1 MTIPVSE
8 LVDLQPRT
16 IGGGANGLELNGVML
31 TDSPLLPTNTVYP
44 FGSPDSVGEYFGLSS
59 KEYQYSTN
67 YFSADDN
74 KQKAPSTLYFY
85 RYTGST
91 VSAWLRGAS
100 ITSNLASFQAVKDG
114 ALSISINGTDVNLTE
129 IDLSTANSFSAVAQ
143 AIQTKL
149 TASSS
154 GATVEFNPNFN
165 AFVITSGTTGAQS
178 SIAYPTVPETGT
190 DLSALMN
197 LYENNG
203 AILSQGRD
211 AQTITQTMQNVI
223 VINQNWFSFM
233 PVFDETEEQKN
244 QFASWCNSK
253 GTRFAYMANETNDNA
268 LVSNNA
274 SCFAQQ
280 VSNYFGIFNGYNT
293 KEFCAFVMGV
303 MASIDFARTN
313 GRKTLSFKSQA
324 GLEPTVSTAEN
335 AMALLG
341 NGYNFYGD
349 YATASE
355 QFMLAQNG
363 QVSGAAKWLDT
374 YAGQVWF
381 KSVLQAAWLTV
392 LMNANSLPFNVDGYS
407 AIRAASMDP
416 INAALNAGVIVKGV
430 TLSQAQKDQ
439 VNREAGLDISE
450 SLYTQGYYLQI
461 PDVTSQVRAARGPL
475 KPNLWYCDGG
485 SIQKIEGTSTTIL

>member
-1 MTIPVSE
+1 MTIPASE

-31 TDSPLLPTNTVYP
+31 TQSPLLPTQVVYP
-44 FGSPDSVGEYFGLSS
+44 FESPDSIGDYFGLNS
-59 KEYQYSTN
+59 KEYLYSTH

-85 RYTGST
+85 RYTD
-91 VSAWLRGAS
+91 SAACAWMRGAAL
-100 ITSNLASFQAVKDG
+100 TADLASFQGVTDG
-114 ALSISINGTDVNLTE
+114 ALSLAIDGTSVNLTA
-129 IDLSTANSFSAVAQ
+129 IDLSDCNSFSAVAQ

-149 TASSS
+149 AASSEGS
-154 GATVEFNPNFN
+154 TVQFNSNFN
-165 AFVITSGTTGAQS
+165 AFVITSAKTGAQS
-178 SIAYPTVPETGT
+178 SVSYPTVPQTGT

-203 AILSQGRD
+203 AILSKGSD
-211 AQTITQTMQNVI
+211 AQTVTQMMQSVI
-223 VINQNWFSFM
+223 EAEQNWFSFM

-244 QFASWCNSK
+244 EFAAWCNSK
-253 GTRFAYMANETNDNA
+253 GTRFAYMANETNDKA

-280 VSNYFGIFNGYNT
+280 VSDYFGIFNGYNT

-303 MASIDFARTN
+303 VAGIDFTRTN
-313 GRKTLSFKSQA
+313 GRKTLAFKSQA
-324 GLEPTVSTAEN
+324 GLAPTVSSAEN
-335 AMALLG
+335 AAALLG

-355 QFMLAQNG
+355 QFVLAQNG
-363 QVSGAAKWLDT
+363 QISGAAKWLDT
-374 YAGQVWF
+374 YAGQVWL

-392 LMNANSLPFNVDGYS
+392 LMNVNALPFNADGYS
-407 AIRAASMDP
+407 AVRAASMDP

-430 TLSQAQKDQ
+430 SLSQAQKDQ
-439 VNREAGLDISE
+439 VNREAGLDISQA
-450 SLYTQGYYLQI
+450 LYTQGYYLQI
-461 PDVTSQVRAARGPL
+461 EDVTSQNRAARGPL